1 MYTFTLCVL
10 SPFVTHT
17 CTLFVH
23 VHKFQLQFLNIRKT
37 VLKLLYNK
45 RSVATALKADMVL
58 LQEKFLQDLVTMKL
72 ISEHTKKR
80 CLEVQKTWLQQN
92 TLLVVHANFSTL
104 GYKDRMM
111 YFSVYSG
118 VVKYYSKLLRVRVTF
133 DSEIGVWSCKCPLSG
148 ERSSCVHEVMSKW
161 YVFQKDK
168 DRMLSSQSRQLSFQ
182 LNFFFYC
189 IKVLC
194 LWRYTL
200 LCLWHWRVMKS
211 NVPHILVFAKVVSQW
226 TPSE

>member
-1 MYTFTLCVL
+1 MKK
-10 SPFVTHT
+10 HT
-17 CTLFVH
+17 ECGEKHLPSVCIDLRAGIFMVALRKSGLLAPIHVQSHKKNQIQFCTNDSCQSMMTNPNLENPAIECLH
-23 VHKFQLQFLNIRKT
+23 L
-37 VLKLLYNK
+37 

-80 CLEVQKTWLQQN
+80 CLEVQKTCLQQN
-92 TLLVVHANFSTL
+92 TPLVVHANFSTL

-133 DSEIGVWSCKCPLSG
+133 DSGIGVWSCKCPLSG

-161 YVFQKDK
+161 YLFQKDK
-168 DRMLSSQSRQLSFQ
+168 DRMLSSQSR
-182 LNFFFYC
+182 
-189 IKVLC
+189 
-194 LWRYTL
+194 
-200 LCLWHWRVMKS
+200 
-211 NVPHILVFAKVVSQW
+211 
-226 TPSE
+226 